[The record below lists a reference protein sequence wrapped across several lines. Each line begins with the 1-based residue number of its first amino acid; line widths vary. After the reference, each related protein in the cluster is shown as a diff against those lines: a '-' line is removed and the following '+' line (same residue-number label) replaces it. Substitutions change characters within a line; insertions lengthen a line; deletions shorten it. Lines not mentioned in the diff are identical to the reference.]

1 MTFRTAYGN
10 THSENGWR
18 MCNRDECDIPRLPN
32 LFLVDTAPLRKG
44 VPLTILGAW
53 LFWYDRNV
61 EEILSPTW
69 GWSNTNDVANSNH
82 LSGTAVD
89 VNAPKYPWGRRVM
102 PAARIAK
109 IREGLRLFEGTV
121 FWGADWGRADEM
133 HYQIT
138 FREGD
143 PRNEAFAAKLRAGHL
158 GIYGGG
164 MTVPT
169 SPAPS
174 PSTSRPTLRRGS
186 TGGDVIYLQSLFNR
200 AYPAY
205 SKLAVDGDFGP
216 AMESVVREFQRRAG
230 LGVDGVVGPATW
242 RALGVR

>member
-10 THSENGWR
+10 TYSENGWR
-18 MCNRDECDIPRLPN
+18 MCNRDECDITRLPN

-44 VPLTILGAW
+44 APLTILGAW
-53 LFWYDRNV
+53 LYWYDRNV

-89 VNAPKYPWGRRVM
+89 VNAPKYPWGQRVM
-102 PAARIAK
+102 PAARKQK
-109 IREGLRLFEGTV
+109 IREGLALFEGTV
-121 FWGADWGRADEM
+121 FWGADWSRADEM
-133 HYQIT
+133 HYQMA

-143 PRNEAFAAKLRAGHL
+143 PRNEAFAVKLRAGHL

-164 MTVPT
+164 TTVPT
-169 SPAPS
+169 PS
-174 PSTSRPTLRRGS
+174 TPPTSTSRPTLRRGS
-186 TGGDVIYLQSLFNR
+186 TGSDVTYLQSLFNR

-205 SKLAVDGDFGP
+205 SKLVVDGDFGP
-216 AMESVVREFQRRAG
+216 ATESVVREFQRRAG

-242 RALGVR
+242 SKLGVK